1 MVDFAIMPYFKYKLF
16 YEDRG
21 IFQKI
26 SRYRLTISIPHQK
39 KIIIS

>member
-1 MVDFAIMPYFKYKLF
+1 MLDFAIMPYFKQKLF
-16 YEDRG
+16 YEDRR

-26 SRYRLTISIPHQK
+26 SRYRLTVSIPHPK